1 MATEAKTEPRK
12 TKLYAYLP
20 IAPLAASIS
29 KFAEEYIPKECLL
42 KDKQVR
48 TDPIERDSHITVF
61 FGLEN
66 KEPSQDLIEACKRL
80 GSITIKLD
88 KLKVFEVRD
97 KVFDDGSKHSFDVL
111 VYDILDDYGKLPILH
126 RLWGDAYGISEEEE
140 AKKDY
145 PYHPHLTIAYLES
158 GRGAPLASVLTIQRC
173 FPESDR
179 SSWWILNK
187 VHVKEFKGSVKYHVP
202 LGSEFMGN

>member
-48 TDPIERDSHITVF
+48 ADPIERDSHITVF

-66 KEPSQDLIEACKRL
+66 KEPSQSLIEACERL
-80 GSITIKLD
+80 GSIAISLD
-88 KLKVFEVRD
+88 KFRVFEQRD

-111 VYDILDDYGKLPILH
+111 VYDITDEYGKLAILH
-126 RLWGDAYGISEEEE
+126 RLWGDAYGISAEEE

-145 PYHPHLTIAYLES
+145 PYHPHLTVAYLEP
-158 GRGAPLASVLTIQRC
+158 GMGAVVAKIAQENYPEVNRC
-173 FPESDR
+173 
-179 SSWWILNK
+179 SWWILNK

-202 LGSEFMGN
+202 LGSEFTGN